1 MLLHIR
7 SNSFYKTFKTLEQYN
22 RDIVSMKEY
31 KRDVTIIL
39 YMDIIFKCPTVGEL
53 CPALGW
59 VTNVPSI
66 LGLLGG
72 RGQSCEV
79 SVLGNEKIQP
89 M

>member
-1 MLLHIR
+1 M
-7 SNSFYKTFKTLEQYN
+7 YN
-22 RDIVSMKEY
+22 NFEASHRDIFSLKEY
-31 KRDVTIIL
+31 GRDATIIL
-39 YMDIIFKCPTVGEL
+39 YMDILLSVLQSPTVGEL

-72 RGQSCEV
+72 RGQSFEV
-79 SVLGNEKIQP
+79 SVFGNEKIEP